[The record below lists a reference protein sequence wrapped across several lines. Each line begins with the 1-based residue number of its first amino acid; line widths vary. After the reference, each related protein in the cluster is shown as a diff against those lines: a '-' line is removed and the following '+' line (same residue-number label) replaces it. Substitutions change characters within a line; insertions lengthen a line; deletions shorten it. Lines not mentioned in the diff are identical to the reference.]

1 VTLAL
6 FLKID
11 GIKGES
17 TDVKHKDEIDIESF
31 SWGVSHP
38 VVPGPGGGA
47 GAMSKPVFPDVTFV
61 ARQSVASPALFLA
74 CAQGKHI
81 ATAVLTA
88 RRQGKVGLDYYT
100 ITFSDIVIT
109 AFHEVGSEGADDVS
123 ESVSFAYAKIKLE
136 YHRQNATGALGAP
149 VAAGWNVTTNKKL

>member
-6 FLKID
+6 FLKLD

-38 VVPGPGGGA
+38 VVAGPGGGA
-47 GAMSKPVFPDVTFV
+47 GAVSKPVFPDVTFV

-100 ITFSDIVIT
+100 ITFSDIVVT
-109 AFHEVGSEGADDVS
+109 AFHEVGSDGADDVS
-123 ESVSFAYAKIKLE
+123 ESISFTYGKIKLE
-136 YHRQNATGALGAP
+136 YHRQNTTGALGAA
-149 VAAGWNVTTNKKL
+149 VTAGWNLTTNTKL

>member
-31 SWGVSHP
+31 SWGVSHAAP
-38 VVPGPGGGA
+38 VPTGGGA
-47 GAMSKPVFPDVTFV
+47 GSGRPIFPDVTVV
-61 ARQSVASPALFLA
+61 ARQSIASPALFLA

-88 RRQGKVGLDYYT
+88 RRQGKVGLDYYA

-123 ESVSFAYAKIKLE
+123 ESVSFNYAKIKLE
-136 YHRQNATGALGAP
+136 YHRQNATGALAAP
-149 VAAGWNVTTNKKL
+149 VSAGWNVVNNKKL

>member
-1 VTLAL
+1 MTLAL

-38 VVPGPGGGA
+38 GTIATGGGA
-47 GAMSKPVFPDVTFV
+47 GTSRPVFPDVTFV

-123 ESVSFAYAKIKLE
+123 ESISFNYEKIKLE
-136 YHRQNATGALGAP
+136 YHRQNATGALAAP
-149 VAAGWNVTTNKKL
+149 VTAGWNLGTNKKI